1 MINHKYSPIA
11 EIRQNSPR
19 RDAMIKFDKE
29 QKVFDIAGVK
39 VGGQPGEYPTVLI
52 GSIFHQKHKI
62 VSDPSKGEF
71 DVAAAQ
77 SLIKKNEELYDK
89 TGNPF
94 ILDVVAT
101 NANALM
107 KYIEFVADVTDA
119 PFLVDGPSA
128 DVRLQAM
135 RRAVEIGLRNRAIY
149 NSLDYRFSSE
159 EVSELKEIGV
169 ESSMLLAY
177 SPRNVWAE
185 GRLEMLESQPR
196 RMGLLEASENA
207 GIKNRL
213 VDTAVLD
220 APSMGFSAKAI
231 YLVKEKYGL
240 PAGCAPANAIIP
252 WERLK
257 KEYVRHAYLAGIA
270 SSVVMN
276 AMFYADFV
284 LYGPIQF
291 AESVYPSCALA
302 DAVIAYSARRLG
314 VRPKVKNHP
323 LFKIF

>member
-1 MINHKYSPIA
+1 VRTKATQGDFVLRAADVQGYIGNIRSMIEVWGQPLINHKYSPIA

-135 RRAVEIGLRNRAIY
+135 RRAVEIGIRNRVIY

-220 APSMGFSAKAI
+220 APSMGFSAKSHI
-231 YLVKEKYGL
+231 PRKGEVW
-240 PAGCAPANAIIP
+240 PASWLCTSECGHSMGEAEEGIRSPRVPCRDRKLRRY
-252 WERLK
+252 ER
-257 KEYVRHAYLAGIA
+257 YVLRGFRSIW
-270 SSVVMN
+270 SN
-276 AMFYADFV
+276 
-284 LYGPIQF
+284 PI
-291 AESVYPSCALA
+291 
-302 DAVIAYSARRLG
+302 R
-314 VRPKVKNHP
+314 
-323 LFKIF
+323 

>member
-1 MINHKYSPIA
+1 MF
-11 EIRQNSPR
+11 
-19 RDAMIKFDKE
+19 KFEKE
-29 QKVFDIAGVK
+29 QKVFDISGVK

-52 GSIFHQKHKI
+52 GSIFHEKHKI
-62 VSDPSKGEF
+62 VSDPLRGEF
-71 DVAAAQ
+71 DVAAAE

-94 ILDVVAT
+94 ILDVVGLKAEP
-101 NANALM
+101 LI
-107 KYIEFVADVTDA
+107 KYIEFVADVADA

-128 DVRLQAM
+128 NVRLPAM
-135 RRAVEIGLRNRAIY
+135 KRAVEIGLKDRAIY
-149 NSLDYRFSSE
+149 NSLAHSFSSE

-177 SPRNVWAE
+177 DPRNVWAE
-185 GRLEMLESQPR
+185 GRLSILRSHSM
-196 RMGLLEASENA
+196 RMGLLEAADNA

-220 APSMGFSAKAI
+220 VPSLGFSAKAI
-231 YLVKEKYGL
+231 SLVKEVYGL
-240 PAGCAPANAIIP
+240 PAGCGPANAVVP
-252 WERLK
+252 WEKLK
-257 KEYVRHAYLAGIA
+257 KEYVSYSYHAAIA

-276 AMFYADFV
+276 VMHNADFI

-291 AESVYPSCALA
+291 AESIYPSCAMA
-302 DAVIAYSARRLG
+302 DAVIAYSARKLG
-314 VRPKVKNHP
+314 TRPKVKNHP

>member
-1 MINHKYSPIA
+1 
-11 EIRQNSPR
+11 
-19 RDAMIKFDKE
+19 MIKFDKE

-135 RRAVEIGLRNRAIY
+135 RRAVEIGIRNRVIY

-177 SPRNVWAE
+177 RSGLKGALKCWKANPAEWASLKPL
-185 GRLEMLESQPR
+185 RMLESKTVSLTQLCLMHR
-196 RMGLLEASENA
+196 AWDSRQ
-207 GIKNRL
+207 
-213 VDTAVLD
+213 
-220 APSMGFSAKAI
+220 KAI

-240 PAGCAPANAIIP
+240 PAGCAPANAVIP